1 MTWELRCPD
10 PCGALHE
17 LASAD
22 YADTC
27 REVFT
32 AIDNIFMDLGAAVS
46 GCLVM
51 LSEQMYETVES
62 YAPILETITTDVCV
76 GVRRVTSAIPT
87 CVTLP
92 DAMTDTRIATSGGDG
107 RDEEECEAGACRP
120 KFVGFSN
127 AMHS

>member
-10 PCGALHE
+10 PCVVLHE
-17 LASAD
+17 LASAE
-22 YADTC
+22 YANTC

-62 YAPILETITTDVCV
+62 YAPILETITTDGSVSP
-76 GVRRVTSAIPT
+76 RY
-87 CVTLP
+87 
-92 DAMTDTRIATSGGDG
+92 
-107 RDEEECEAGACRP
+107 
-120 KFVGFSN
+120 
-127 AMHS
+127 